1 MTVAARNSFF
11 SVAFSEEAMLTHI
24 FSLLIEV
31 LASVVAAAALLR
43 LYLQFHFIPLSIKSG
58 NPFAPFLFA
67 TTNWLV
73 IPLRKVFPSWGRFD
87 SASFVAAFLV
97 MVVKC
102 AALGALG
109 VLSNEPLAL
118 VLDCIYAMLSLILSC
133 LSSLTIAYALLSW
146 IQRDSPVFDLMSRM
160 ILPLLAP
167 IRRRLPAV
175 GGLDI
180 SVFALLILLQIA
192 EIVLRDGHVYL
203 LKWLWSS

>member
-1 MTVAARNSFF
+1 MFV
-11 SVAFSEEAMLTHI
+11 HI

-31 LASVVAAAALLR
+31 LASVIAAAALLR

-58 NPFAPFLFA
+58 NPFAPFLFT

-73 IPLRKVFPSWGRFD
+73 IPLRKVLPSWGRFD
-87 SASFVAAFLV
+87 SASFMAAFLV
-97 MVVKC
+97 MIAKC

-118 VLDCIYAMLSLILSC
+118 VLDSIYAMLSLILSC

-167 IRRRLPAV
+167 IRRRLPPV
-175 GGLDI
+175 GGLDV
-180 SVFALLILLQIA
+180 SVFVLLIVLQVL
-192 EIVLRDGHVYL
+192 EIVLRDGHVYM
-203 LKWLWSS
+203 LKWVWNS

>member
-1 MTVAARNSFF
+1 MF
-11 SVAFSEEAMLTHI
+11 THI

-31 LASVVAAAALLR
+31 LASVVAAAALLP

-58 NPFAPFLFA
+58 NPFAPFVFV

-73 IPLRKVFPSWGRFD
+73 LPLRKVLPSWGRFD
-87 SASFVAAFLV
+87 VSSFVAAFLV
-97 MVVKC
+97 MIIKC
-102 AALGALG
+102 AALAALG

-118 VLDCIYAMLSLILSC
+118 ALDSIYAMLSLILSC

-167 IRRRLPAV
+167 IRRRIPPL

-180 SVFALLILLQIA
+180 SVFVLLILLQIL

-203 LKWLWSS
+203 LKWVWSA

>member
-1 MTVAARNSFF
+1 MF
-11 SVAFSEEAMLTHI
+11 THI

-58 NPFAPFLFA
+58 NPFAPFVFV

-73 IPLRKVFPSWGRFD
+73 LPLRKVLPSWGRFD
-87 SASFVAAFLV
+87 VSSFVAAFLV
-97 MVVKC
+97 MIIKC
-102 AALGALG
+102 AALAAVG

-118 VLDCIYAMLSLILSC
+118 ALDAIYAMLSLILSC

-167 IRRRLPAV
+167 IRRRIPPL

-180 SVFALLILLQIA
+180 SVFVLLILLQIL

-203 LKWLWSS
+203 LKWVWSA

>member
-1 MTVAARNSFF
+1 
-11 SVAFSEEAMLTHI
+11 
-24 FSLLIEV
+24 
-31 LASVVAAAALLR
+31 
-43 LYLQFHFIPLSIKSG
+43 
-58 NPFAPFLFA
+58 
-67 TTNWLV
+67 
-73 IPLRKVFPSWGRFD
+73 
-87 SASFVAAFLV
+87 
-97 MVVKC
+97 
-102 AALGALG
+102 
-109 VLSNEPLAL
+109 
-118 VLDCIYAMLSLILSC
+118 MLSLILSC

>member
-1 MTVAARNSFF
+1 
-11 SVAFSEEAMLTHI
+11 MLTHI

>member
-1 MTVAARNSFF
+1 MF
-11 SVAFSEEAMLTHI
+11 THI

-58 NPFAPFLFA
+58 NPFAPFVFV

-73 IPLRKVFPSWGRFD
+73 LPLRKVLPSWGRFD
-87 SASFVAAFLV
+87 VSSFVAAFLV
-97 MVVKC
+97 MIIKC
-102 AALGALG
+102 AALAAVG

-118 VLDCIYAMLSLILSC
+118 ALDSIYAMLSLILSC

-167 IRRRLPAV
+167 IRRRIPPL

-180 SVFALLILLQIA
+180 SVFVLLILLQIL

-203 LKWLWSS
+203 LKWVWSA

>member
-1 MTVAARNSFF
+1 MF
-11 SVAFSEEAMLTHI
+11 THI

-58 NPFAPFLFA
+58 NPFAPFVFV

-73 IPLRKVFPSWGRFD
+73 LPLRKVLPSWGRFD
-87 SASFVAAFLV
+87 VSSFVAAFLV
-97 MVVKC
+97 MIIKC
-102 AALGALG
+102 AALAALG

-118 VLDCIYAMLSLILSC
+118 ALDSIYAMLSLILSC

-167 IRRRLPAV
+167 IRRRIPPL

-180 SVFALLILLQIA
+180 SVFVLLILLQIL

-203 LKWLWSS
+203 LKWVWSA

>member
-1 MTVAARNSFF
+1 MF
-11 SVAFSEEAMLTHI
+11 THI

-58 NPFAPFLFA
+58 NPFAPFVFV

-73 IPLRKVFPSWGRFD
+73 MPLRKVLPSWGRFD
-87 SASFVAAFLV
+87 MSSFVAAFLV
-97 MVVKC
+97 MIIKC
-102 AALGALG
+102 VALAAVG

-118 VLDCIYAMLSLILSC
+118 ALDAIYALLSLILSC

-167 IRRRLPAV
+167 IRRRIPPL

-180 SVFALLILLQIA
+180 SVFVLLILLQIL

-203 LKWLWSS
+203 LRWVWSA